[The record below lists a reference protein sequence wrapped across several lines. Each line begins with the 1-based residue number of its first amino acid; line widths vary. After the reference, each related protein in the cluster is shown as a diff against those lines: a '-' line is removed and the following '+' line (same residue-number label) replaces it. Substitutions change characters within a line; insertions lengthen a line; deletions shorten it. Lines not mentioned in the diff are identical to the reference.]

1 MGGGGGF
8 PAADPD
14 YVAVSLK
21 FNGKQWTN
29 VGFRL
34 KGNSSLTSSWRQ
46 GIYKLPFR
54 LNFDWFEDQIPVVK
68 NQRFYGFDEL
78 SMSSGFSDNSL
89 IHEKL
94 ASDIFRMAGVPAAR
108 TAFYRVYIDFGQ
120 GLKYCGLYTMVEV
133 IDDTMIEDQFGA
145 ATGNILIN
153 TFTP

>member
-1 MGGGGGF
+1 
-8 PAADPD
+8 
-14 YVAVSLK
+14 
-21 FNGKQWTN
+21 
-29 VGFRL
+29 
-34 KGNSSLTSSWRQ
+34 
-46 GIYKLPFR
+46 
-54 LNFDWFEDQIPVVK
+54 
-68 NQRFYGFDEL
+68 
-78 SMSSGFSDNSL
+78 MSSGFSDNSL

-94 ASDIFRMAGVPAAR
+94 ASGIFRMAGVPAAR